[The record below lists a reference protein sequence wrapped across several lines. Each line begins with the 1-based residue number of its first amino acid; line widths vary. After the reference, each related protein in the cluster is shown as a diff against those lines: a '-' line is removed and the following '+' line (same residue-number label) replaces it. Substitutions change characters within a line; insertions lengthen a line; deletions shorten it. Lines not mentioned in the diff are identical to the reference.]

1 MIALITDSTSDLSPE
16 QLQRSNAVS
25 VPLYVL
31 LDGQNLK
38 DGVEI
43 SSKQIFEAV
52 EKGVK
57 VPSTSQ
63 PSPVEFAEVYK
74 RALEGGASEVLSIH
88 ISGKTSGT
96 VGSAR
101 LAAQDF
107 EGKVTV
113 VDSESIT
120 AGLAMQVLR
129 AGELIKQG
137 HTMSEVVSTL
147 ESVRQRM
154 DFRFGVDTLDYLK
167 KNGRI
172 GGAQAMIGG
181 LLGIKPI
188 LKIADGRIDAAG
200 RARGNG
206 KMMEAMVDFVK
217 AYLQTHGSARVMYGA
232 TPGGESKLSE
242 LRSKLLGLPLED
254 LGSVTVG
261 AVVAVHAGPGAMELA
276 LEPVV

>member
-1 MIALITDSTSDLSPE
+1 MIALITDSTSDLSKE
-16 QLQRSNAVS
+16 HLERVGAVS

-31 LDGQNLK
+31 LEGQNLK

-52 EKGVK
+52 ERGVK

-63 PSPVEFAEVYK
+63 PSPAEFAAAYTK
-74 RALEGGASEVLSIH
+74 ALEGGATEVLSIH
-88 ISGKTSGT
+88 ISGAASGT
-96 VGSAR
+96 VQSAR

-107 EGKVTV
+107 GGKVTV

-129 AGELIKQG
+129 AGELIGQG
-137 HTMSEVVSTL
+137 KSMAEVVSTL
-147 ESVRQRM
+147 EGVRARM

-181 LLGIKPI
+181 LLGVKPI
-188 LKIADGRIDAAG
+188 LKIAQGRIDAAG
-200 RARGNG
+200 RVRGNA
-206 KMMEAMVDFVK
+206 KLMEAMVDFAK
-217 AYLQTHGSARVMYGA
+217 AYVQSHGSARVMYGA
-232 TPGGESKLSE
+232 TPGGEGKLSE

-261 AVVAVHAGPGAMELA
+261 AVVSVHAGPGALELA
-276 LEPVV
+276 LEPLI

>member
-1 MIALITDSTSDLSPE
+1 MIALITDSTSDLSKE
-16 QLQRSNAVS
+16 HLERVGAVS

-31 LDGQNLK
+31 LEGQNLK

-52 EKGVK
+52 ERGVK

-63 PSPVEFAEVYK
+63 PSPAEFAAAYTK
-74 RALEGGASEVLSIH
+74 ALEGGATEVLSIH
-88 ISGKTSGT
+88 ISGAASGT
-96 VGSAR
+96 VQSAR

-107 EGKVTV
+107 GGKVTV

-129 AGELIKQG
+129 AAELIKQG
-137 HTMSEVVSTL
+137 KSMAEVVSTL
-147 ESVRQRM
+147 EGVRARM

-181 LLGIKPI
+181 LLGVKPI
-188 LKIADGRIDAAG
+188 LKIAQGRIDAAG
-200 RARGNG
+200 RVRGNA
-206 KMMEAMVDFVK
+206 KLMEAMVDFAK
-217 AYLQTHGSARVMYGA
+217 AYVQSHGSARVMYGA
-232 TPGGESKLSE
+232 TPGGEGKLSE

-261 AVVAVHAGPGAMELA
+261 AVVSVHAGPGALELA
-276 LEPVV
+276 LEPLI

>member
-1 MIALITDSTSDLSPE
+1 MIALITDSTSDLSKE
-16 QLQRSNAVS
+16 YLERVSAVS

-31 LDGQNLK
+31 LEGQNLK
-38 DGVEI
+38 DGIEI
-43 SSKQIFEAV
+43 NSKQIFEAV
-52 EKGVK
+52 GRGVK

-63 PSPVEFAEVYK
+63 PSPAEFAEAYK
-74 RALEGGASEVLSIH
+74 SALERADEVLSIH
-88 ISGKTSGT
+88 ISGAASGT
-96 VGSAR
+96 VQSAR

-107 EGKVTV
+107 GGKVTV

-129 AGELIKQG
+129 AGELIAQG
-137 HTMSEVVSTL
+137 KSMLEVVSTL
-147 ESVRQRM
+147 EDIRKRM

-188 LKIADGRIDAAG
+188 LKIAEGRIDAAG
-200 RARGNG
+200 RVRGNA
-206 KMMEAMVDFVK
+206 KLMEAMVDFAK
-217 AYLQTHGSARVMYGA
+217 AYVGTHGSARVMYGA
-232 TPGGESKLSE
+232 TPGGENKLSE

-261 AVVAVHAGPGAMELA
+261 AVVSVHAGPGALELA
-276 LEPVV
+276 LEPLV

>member
-43 SSKQIFEAV
+43 NSKQIFEAV
-52 EKGVK
+52 ERGVK

-63 PSPVEFAEVYK
+63 PSPAEFAEAYQNAFK
-74 RALEGGASEVLSIH
+74 GGASEVLSIH

-96 VGSAR
+96 VQSAR

-107 EGKVTV
+107 AGKVTV

-120 AGLAMQVLR
+120 VGLAMQVLR

-137 HTMSEVVSTL
+137 HSMSEVVSTL
-147 ESVRQRM
+147 ESVRGRM

-206 KMMEAMVDFVK
+206 KMMEVMVDFVK
-217 AYLQTHGSARVMYGA
+217 AYTQTHGSARVMYGA
-232 TPGGESKLSE
+232 TPGGEGKLSE

-254 LGSVTVG
+254 LGTVAVG
-261 AVVAVHAGPGAMELA
+261 AVVSVHAGPGAMAMA

>member
-1 MIALITDSTSDLSPE
+1 MIALITDSTSDLSKE
-16 QLQRSNAVS
+16 YLERIGAVS

-31 LDGQNLK
+31 LEGQNLK

-63 PSPVEFAEVYK
+63 PSPAEFAAAYK
-74 RALEGGASEVLSIH
+74 SALERADEVLSIH
-88 ISGKTSGT
+88 ISGAASGT
-96 VGSAR
+96 VQSAR

-107 EGKVTV
+107 GGKVTV

-137 HTMSEVVSTL
+137 KTMAEVVSTL
-147 ESVRQRM
+147 EGVRARM

-181 LLGIKPI
+181 LLGVKPI
-188 LKIADGRIDAAG
+188 LKIAEGRIDAAG
-200 RARGNG
+200 RVRGNA
-206 KMMEAMVDFVK
+206 KLMEALVEFAK
-217 AYLQTHGSARVMYGA
+217 AYVQAHGSARVMYGA
-232 TPGGESKLSE
+232 TPGGEGKLSE

-261 AVVAVHAGPGAMELA
+261 AVVSVHAGPGALELA